1 MREYHSNSHLE
12 GGGMNGQGVGLELIS
27 KEAEVTP
34 IIPER
39 RMFVSFFV
47 CVVSQC
53 SSFCWYSNLITKRS
67 CFCHIPSVTQGPFLC
82 YVTVYVNRG
91 C

>member
-12 GGGMNGQGVGLELIS
+12 GGGMNGVGLELIS

-39 RMFVSFFV
+39 RMFGS
-47 CVVSQC
+47 
-53 SSFCWYSNLITKRS
+53 
-67 CFCHIPSVTQGPFLC
+67 FLC
-82 YVTVYVNRG
+82 VCGVTVF
-91 C
+91 